1 MHGRPTATMRCV
13 TVSRYRSGENLSIC
27 SMMARSNGEQ
37 GRCSLGRLTGSPLAS
52 AGRRHSRLIPG
63 SRTHDRPPERPGFF
77 PSRSCARRR
86 FRPEACQTSD
96 RALRTNIAVS
106 GGSLGGHPSVE
117 HTCLQDSNK
126 HQCCTTLL
134 ENALSVIFVGFFCL
148 TGGARV
154 VEWAR
159 ISRRPRS
166 DIPISAQ
173 AIRRERLRVDLPL
186 QRGRSVFT
194 FSIDYR
200 HLSVDNGAC
209 GFLWSLLTWNHRSCR
224 CGCA

>member
-27 SMMARSNGEQ
+27 SMMARSNGEP
-37 GRCSLGRLTGSPLAS
+37 GRGALGRLTGSPLAS

-166 DIPISAQ
+166 EQLSLRLYLRKKRPCSRSAH
-173 AIRRERLRVDLPL
+173 AHDPRLAASTPLRCPRRPHFRPFPTHTRVSTAP
-186 QRGRSVFT
+186 
-194 FSIDYR
+194 
-200 HLSVDNGAC
+200 A
-209 GFLWSLLTWNHRSCR
+209 
-224 CGCA
+224 